1 MVFDPIDPVI
11 DKSKYQKRYWTS
23 SEFGNVKVEQEL
35 PRNMPQPR
43 EIDIRVRA
51 KVASDH
57 ASEAVL

>member
-11 DKSKYQKRYWTS
+11 DKSKYQKRNWTS

-43 EIDIRVRA
+43 EIGVTVRA
-51 KVASDH
+51 KVNTD
-57 ASEAVL
+57 LMTQ